1 MNYLSNLF
9 QQIQQTIP
17 IYCPTVLSTK
27 VGRTPKVSDV
37 QLCALYI
44 LSYITNIPVLNL
56 AKTLIDSSI
65 QSWHLFRK
73 ERTKRIYKLLR
84 EYMQNRAMSIIFL
97 KLLLGERVRLIVDG
111 TILETAKLSRAR
123 TQKIKRFSGKAF
135 WGKKKR
141 KLYSHRYKQ

>member
-1 MNYLSNLF
+1 MNLLSNSF

-17 IYCPTVLSTK
+17 IYCPAVLSTK
-27 VGRTPKVSDV
+27 VGRTPKVSEV

-44 LSYITNIPVLNL
+44 LSYITNIL
-56 AKTLIDSSI
+56 
-65 QSWHLFRK
+65 
-73 ERTKRIYKLLR
+73 
-84 EYMQNRAMSIIFL
+84 L
-97 KLLLGERVRLIVDG
+97 KLLLGEKVRLIVDG